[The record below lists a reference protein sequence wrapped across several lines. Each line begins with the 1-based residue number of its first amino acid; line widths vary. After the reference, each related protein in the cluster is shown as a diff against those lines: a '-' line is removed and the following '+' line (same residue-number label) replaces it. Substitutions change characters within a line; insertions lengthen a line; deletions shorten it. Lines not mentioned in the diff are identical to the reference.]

1 MNNLLSEK
9 CIIVT
14 GAGGGIG
21 KQVASDL
28 LKLNVS
34 VIATDLNI
42 ELLRNY
48 LTTREFN
55 SSKLL
60 IMKHDVRQEK
70 DWLSILNE
78 ISEKNWN
85 LFGLINC
92 AAVLNPGYIK
102 NVSIKDIDYHVDI
115 NIKGTIL
122 GSTIVTQY
130 LKKNDKPGHIV
141 NIASLAG
148 VAPIP
153 GISLYSASKF
163 AVRGFS
169 IALGYELKN
178 DNITVTVICPDAVN
192 TNMLDLQIP
201 FEEASLTFSGTT
213 LEPEDISQL
222 IIKSFKSKKI
232 EILVPTYRGIL
243 AKIGN
248 LFPELASLLITPLK
262 KIGNSRQKNLR

>member
-21 KQVASDL
+21 KQVVTDL
-28 LKLNVS
+28 LQLNVN
-34 VIATDLNI
+34 VVATDLNI
-42 ELLRNY
+42 DLLRNY
-48 LTTREFN
+48 LSTRDFN

-60 IMKHDVRQEK
+60 VMKHDVRQEK
-70 DWLSILNE
+70 DWTSIITE
-78 ISEKNWN
+78 ISEKKWD
-85 LFGLINC
+85 LYGLINC
-92 AAVLNPGYIK
+92 AAVLHPGYIK
-102 NVSIKDIDYHVDI
+102 NISTKDIDFHFDI
-115 NIKGTIL
+115 NTKGTIL

-130 LKKNDKPGHIV
+130 LKINNKQGHIV

-178 DNITVTVICPDAVN
+178 DNISVTVICPDAVN
-192 TNMLDLQIP
+192 TPMLDLQIP
-201 FEEASLTFSGTT
+201 YEEASLTFSGAT
-213 LEPEDISQL
+213 LEPKDISVE
-222 IIKSFKSKKI
+222 IIKSFKSKKL
-232 EILVPTYRGIL
+232 EILIPVYRGIV
-243 AKIGN
+243 AKLGN
-248 LFPELASLLITPLK
+248 LFPSLAFFLINPLK
-262 KIGNSRQKNLR
+262 KIGNSRQKKLS